1 MHDEYKAGVDSLT
14 EDVCSWQDS
23 LETYLR
29 SRMSG
34 VGYQRAKLLVDEFG
48 EEILQVLRKP
58 TAAAVEELGTVPG
71 LSSRVASEIK
81 DSWDINKYRSEPSF
95 DF

>member
-34 VGYQRAKLLVDEFG
+34 V